1 MLGMLREQQGDQW
14 GWSGTSKSFR
24 GQEGQR
30 SGGGKIVKGSVGQSK
45 DLGLDS
51 E

>member
-1 MLGMLREQQGDQW
+1 MEQA
-14 GWSGTSKSFR
+14 R
-24 GQEGQR
+24 VLEVREGQR
-30 SGGGKIVKGSVGQSK
+30 SDGGKIVKGSVGQSK